1 MRKLIIAILVLLL
14 FVSCAKTKETTTIE
28 SKNSNTNNNES
39 FDNKDLQQIFD
50 EYIES
55 GNYDGIQALKGK
67 FFVYEKTRIDN
78 TSLDSYPIF
87 QENNYNDE
95 NNYRDA
101 SVSIYTNNKK
111 RNLSIIYTKFSVRPK
126 KKPKDYKGADT
137 QINEI
142 VLLQCEPGYRFIPY
156 AACKYN
162 DKGEMVLAG
171 SVMCLR
177 KAKILEDGSTEDITV
192 WNEKK
197 IPEYVVE
204 IKSPEEFVI
213 TKGENSEYFYYY
225 DENHY

>member
-55 GNYDGIQALKGK
+55 GNFDGIQALKGK

-111 RNLSIIYTKFSVRPK
+111 RNLSIIYTKFSVRP
-126 KKPKDYKGADT
+126 
-137 QINEI
+137 IE
-142 VLLQCEPGYRFIPY
+142 
-156 AACKYN
+156 
-162 DKGEMVLAG
+162 
-171 SVMCLR
+171 
-177 KAKILEDGSTEDITV
+177 
-192 WNEKK
+192 
-197 IPEYVVE
+197 
-204 IKSPEEFVI
+204 
-213 TKGENSEYFYYY
+213 
-225 DENHY
+225 